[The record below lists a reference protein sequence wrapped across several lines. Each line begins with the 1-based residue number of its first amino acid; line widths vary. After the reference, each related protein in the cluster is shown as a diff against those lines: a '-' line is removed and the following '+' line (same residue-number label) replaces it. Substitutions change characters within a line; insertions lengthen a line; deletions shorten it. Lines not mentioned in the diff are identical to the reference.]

1 VDVGELLKKH
11 GLLEL
16 WLEAGFRDVLAYG
29 ELNSNKKQISGS

>member
-1 VDVGELLKKH
+1 MDVGELLKKL

-29 ELNSNKKQISGS
+29 ELREF